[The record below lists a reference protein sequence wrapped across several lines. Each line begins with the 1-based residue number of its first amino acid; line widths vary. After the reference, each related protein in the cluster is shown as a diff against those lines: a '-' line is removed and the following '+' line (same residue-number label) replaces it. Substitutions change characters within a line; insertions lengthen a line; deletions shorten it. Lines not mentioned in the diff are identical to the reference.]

1 MLHIFG
7 FERLGVAVSDLY
19 FLNPV
24 EFESQEG
31 PEHGVRLELRILERP
46 TREGS
51 IYATQGIEAGRA
63 VWRADFLESLSG
75 PVGSNDRTHHHPIFD
90 GWEPC
95 AREFVPEMSSDPLG
109 WLAEQLSHPKAILA
123 KAGVDDT
130 EFEQADFEG
139 LTSSAPE
146 IVDVV
151 GRLLERV
158 RAGELAKAPAEESNM
173 ARTGWL

>member
-7 FERLGVAVSDLY
+7 FERLGVAICDLY

-24 EFESQEG
+24 QVESQEG

-51 IYATQGIEAGRA
+51 IYATQGIEAGPA
-63 VWRADFLESLSG
+63 VWRADFLESVAG
-75 PVGSNDRTHHHPIFD
+75 PVGSNDRTHHHPTFD

-95 AREFVPEMSSDPLG
+95 SREFVPEMSADPLG
-109 WLAEQLSHPKAILA
+109 WLAKQLSNPKAILA
-123 KAGVDDT
+123 RAGLDERQVG
-130 EFEQADFEG
+130 QADFEG
-139 LTSSAPE
+139 LISSAPE
-146 IVDVV
+146 IVDLV

-158 RAGELAKAPAEESNM
+158 RAGELAKAPDQESDM